1 MAFVCFIDEKICNY
15 IARGN
20 EQAFNIICTYHM
32 DDVRRIR
39 NCMFGLLRDKY
50 FYDVNKLEAS
60 FYEAV
65 VNLGIEV
72 KDLVEPSITLVSLE
86 PEFVKLAGL

>member
-1 MAFVCFIDEKICNY
+1 MDE
-15 IARGN
+15 
-20 EQAFNIICTYHM
+20 
-32 DDVRRIR
+32 VRRIR
-39 NCMFGLLRDKY
+39 NCMYGLLRDKY

-86 PEFVKLAGL
+86 SEFIKIAGL